1 MGKER
6 IYELAKELNVAS
18 KDIVTIAKKNK
29 ASKSKTICHQ
39 LMKIKQKH

>member
-18 KDIVTIAKKNK
+18 KDIVTIAKKTRHR
-29 ASKSKTICHQ
+29 S
-39 LMKIKQKH
+39 QKPYVIS